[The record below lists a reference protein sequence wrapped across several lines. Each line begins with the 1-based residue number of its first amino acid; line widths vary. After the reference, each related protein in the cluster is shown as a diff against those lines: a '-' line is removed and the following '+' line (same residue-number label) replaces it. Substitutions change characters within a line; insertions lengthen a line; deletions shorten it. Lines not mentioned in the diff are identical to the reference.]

1 MEVNFTEI
9 SMFIILILLTG
20 GLMVEHSRL
29 AIIPLIIGVLF
40 GAKIAI
46 KWLNENENKSIN
58 EVKKK

>member
-20 GLMVEHSRL
+20 GLMIEHSRL

-46 KWLNENENKSIN
+46 KWLNENEKKSNK
-58 EVKKK
+58 